1 MIGFEVDFNFPR
13 LLDQIKS
20 QPCKTTIGILF
31 AAKSKIIK
39 HWKTLDARITD
50 AANEAKDNV
59 KYLYTL
65 MKFCKPLKRCS
76 PVEMLDC
83 IPGLIN
89 AIRMINSIS
98 RYYNTSERM
107 TSLFVKV
114 TNQMVSACKNY
125 ILKDVSKVWEL
136 PRDKALQR
144 IEDCL
149 HLNTEYQ
156 ACFRRTKEKLK
167 ESPNDKQFDFS
178 EKYIFGKFE
187 IFSRRLEKVKDM
199 LQTMDRFSI
208 LAVSKIEGM
217 DSHNKQWTS
226 VVGMA
231 KKKNYDIL
239 DHRRQEFETDYD
251 DFLRA
256 VDSLQNK
263 LQKHMEICVERQTSV
278 S

>member
-1 MIGFEVDFNFPR
+1 
-13 LLDQIKS
+13 
-20 QPCKTTIGILF
+20 
-31 AAKSKIIK
+31 
-39 HWKTLDARITD
+39 
-50 AANEAKDNV
+50 
-59 KYLYTL
+59 
-65 MKFCKPLKRCS
+65 
-76 PVEMLDC
+76 
-83 IPGLIN
+83 
-89 AIRMINSIS
+89 
-98 RYYNTSERM
+98 
-107 TSLFVKV
+107 
-114 TNQMVSACKNY
+114 MVSACKNY

-136 PRDKALQR
+136 PRDQALQR

-199 LQTMDRFSI
+199 LLTMDRFSI

-217 DSHNKQWTS
+217 DAHNKQWTS

-239 DHRRQEFETDYD
+239 DHRRQEFEVDYD

-256 VDSLQNK
+256 VELLQSK
-263 LQKHMEICVERQTSV
+263 LQKHMETCVDRQTSV
-278 S
+278 CFFDYYFVFPVLTVSGELSLERIPP

>member
-1 MIGFEVDFNFPR
+1 M
-13 LLDQIKS
+13 LDQIKS

-114 TNQMVSACKNY
+114 TNQVS
-125 ILKDVSKVWEL
+125 S
-136 PRDKALQR
+136 
-144 IEDCL
+144 
-149 HLNTEYQ
+149 
-156 ACFRRTKEKLK
+156 
-167 ESPNDKQFDFS
+167 
-178 EKYIFGKFE
+178 
-187 IFSRRLEKVKDM
+187 
-199 LQTMDRFSI
+199 
-208 LAVSKIEGM
+208 
-217 DSHNKQWTS
+217 
-226 VVGMA
+226 
-231 KKKNYDIL
+231 
-239 DHRRQEFETDYD
+239 
-251 DFLRA
+251 
-256 VDSLQNK
+256 
-263 LQKHMEICVERQTSV
+263 
-278 S
+278 

>member
-1 MIGFEVDFNFPR
+1 MSQFTSMILKNTILDLLELHIMNFR

-114 TNQMVSACKNY
+114 TNQV
-125 ILKDVSKVWEL
+125 
-136 PRDKALQR
+136 R
-144 IEDCL
+144 
-149 HLNTEYQ
+149 HL
-156 ACFRRTKEKLK
+156 F
-167 ESPNDKQFDFS
+167 
-178 EKYIFGKFE
+178 
-187 IFSRRLEKVKDM
+187 LE
-199 LQTMDRFSI
+199 
-208 LAVSKIEGM
+208 
-217 DSHNKQWTS
+217 
-226 VVGMA
+226 
-231 KKKNYDIL
+231 
-239 DHRRQEFETDYD
+239 
-251 DFLRA
+251 
-256 VDSLQNK
+256 
-263 LQKHMEICVERQTSV
+263 
-278 S
+278 

>member
-1 MIGFEVDFNFPR
+1 
-13 LLDQIKS
+13 
-20 QPCKTTIGILF
+20 
-31 AAKSKIIK
+31 
-39 HWKTLDARITD
+39 
-50 AANEAKDNV
+50 
-59 KYLYTL
+59 
-65 MKFCKPLKRCS
+65 
-76 PVEMLDC
+76 
-83 IPGLIN
+83 
-89 AIRMINSIS
+89 
-98 RYYNTSERM
+98 
-107 TSLFVKV
+107 
-114 TNQMVSACKNY
+114 MVSACKNY

-136 PRDKALQR
+136 PRDQALQR

-199 LQTMDRFSI
+199 LLTMDRFSI
-208 LAVSKIEGM
+208 LAISKIEGM
-217 DSHNKQWTS
+217 DAHNKQWTS

-239 DHRRQEFETDYD
+239 DHRRQEFEVDYD

-256 VDSLQNK
+256 VELLQSK
-263 LQKHMEICVERQTSV
+263 LQKHMETCVDRQTSV
-278 S
+278 SFFFGFLLLQFLAPVIPRFHHLTLELQFYARISIRCFDFDFVKTINRYFLILSIKHVHDRA